1 MTQLTNVYAVAL
13 GTWTAG
19 PWVGEAAQFGL
30 RLCPVSKIG
39 APDAGTMFTPI
50 ETGDVAQDQGFQTGA
65 HGTLTKTWTARIGP
79 VGSVENWDADW
90 QIGVAEDLWTFLDTL
105 KAYFASTF
113 RWAGVKMGA
122 VAGTGR
128 IVQNSSVYTFTTPL
142 AGTGS
147 TALPPQLAMAVT
159 MRANILG
166 RKGRGRIYLPA
177 LTQSTIAS
185 DGTVATAFSGN
196 TRTAMKALIDG
207 LQDVPPTNA
216 YMPIVSVMSADS
228 AHPVRPSEVRTG
240 NRMDTIQSRRRQ
252 VAEAYTSLNL

>member
-13 GTWTAG
+13 GTWTTG

-30 RLCPVSKIG
+30 RLCPVAKVG
-39 APDAGTMFTPI
+39 APDPGTMFTPQ
-50 ETGDVAQDQGFQTGA
+50 ETGDVAQDQGFQTGT

-79 VGSVENWDADW
+79 LGSTENWDADW
-90 QIGVAEDLWTFLDTL
+90 QIGVAEDVWTFLDTL
-105 KAYFASTF
+105 KSYFSSSF

-147 TALPPQLAMAVT
+147 SSLPPQLALAIT

-166 RKGRGRIYLPA
+166 RRGRGRIYLPA

-185 DGTVATAFSGN
+185 DGTVRTDLATNA
-196 TRTAMKALIDG
+196 RTAMKALIDG
-207 LQDVPPTNA
+207 IQDVPVTNLN
-216 YMPIVSVMSADS
+216 MPIVSVMSAGS

-252 VAEAYTSLNL
+252 VAEAYTSTNL